1 MLYRRN
7 TDSKLRDLERQYA
20 TTQDKVLLKQIDN
33 ERRRSGMPP
42 HPATRIAVAEDR
54 LAENNY
60 NCFMLI
66 RDLQPNLDQLFQISE
81 AVRLMPDIF
90 NERQFIPEIQGILR
104 IRNLAETDGMATLS
118 GRPPS
123 KNWITYLSERG
134 ITLPVQGD
142 LPAKAI
148 KNYSL
153 APHLERAGSSDRL
166 SIANAVRDEA
176 DESCHDWLSM
186 LVTLGLLNARDLLEV
201 LGDEE
206 ETVELL
212 LRIEDTLGNRNL
224 ILAELIQAR
233 IEGKPPSGYQE
244 EIGDHYWWRHIS

>member
-66 RDLQPNLDQLFQISE
+66 RDLRPNLAHLFQISE

-90 NERQFIPEIQGILR
+90 NERQFIPEIQRILR
-104 IRNLAETDGMATLS
+104 IRSLAETDGMATLS
-118 GRPPS
+118 GSSPS
-123 KNWITYLSERG
+123 RDWIVYLSERG
-134 ITLPVQGD
+134 ITLPAQGD
-142 LPAKAI
+142 LPI
-148 KNYSL
+148 K
-153 APHLERAGSSDRL
+153 
-166 SIANAVRDEA
+166 SIK
-176 DESCHDWLSM
+176 S
-186 LVTLGLLNARDLLEV
+186 
-201 LGDEE
+201 
-206 ETVELL
+206 
-212 LRIEDTLGNRNL
+212 
-224 ILAELIQAR
+224 
-233 IEGKPPSGYQE
+233 
-244 EIGDHYWWRHIS
+244 